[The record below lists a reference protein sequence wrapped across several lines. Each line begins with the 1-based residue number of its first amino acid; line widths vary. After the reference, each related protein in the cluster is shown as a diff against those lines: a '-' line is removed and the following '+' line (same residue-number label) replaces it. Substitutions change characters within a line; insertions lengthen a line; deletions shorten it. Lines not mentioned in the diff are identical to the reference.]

1 MRSPTSDPSRSTGG
15 VLLALCVLVPPLVA
29 PPPAGAQD
37 EVTYVE
43 ETDPLVRQKLE
54 KWQDLKLGLLIHWGP
69 YSQWGIV
76 ESWSLCSEDVGWCQ
90 RSMDDYDEYKK
101 AYEALQTTFNPTEF
115 DPARWA
121 RAARAAGMKYV
132 VFTTKHHD
140 GFSMFDSRLTD
151 YMITAPATP
160 FSADPRAD
168 VTKGIFDAFRQE
180 GFMIGVYFSKPDWH
194 SPDYW
199 WPYFAT
205 PDRNPN
211 YDIEKYPERW
221 QRFVDFTHGQIDEL
235 MSGYG
240 QVDILWLDGGWV
252 QRLIPEEVRA
262 YMSSPDNSQLRVQ
275 SQDIDMPRL
284 VESARAKQPGLIV
297 VDRAV
302 PGPYQNYL
310 TPEARVPDEVIPYP
324 WEVPMPMAT
333 SWSFKQD
340 DTYKSDRN
348 LVHMLAD
355 VVSRG
360 GNLLLNIGPG
370 PDGSWHDAAYDRL
383 EELGAWMNVNGEAIY
398 ETRALS
404 PYREGKVRLTHRAD
418 GTAYMIYLADEGEE
432 RLPASVSMT
441 GLQPATGAT
450 VSLLGGEED
459 LRWKSAGT
467 GFSVEVPEPQRSR
480 TPSKYAWVFKISAIE
495 RASVEAH

>member
-1 MRSPTSDPSRSTGG
+1 MRSPTTDPSRSRRG
-15 VLLALCVLVPPLVA
+15 VLLALCVLVTSLGV
-29 PPPAGAQD
+29 PPPARAQG
-37 EVTYVE
+37 EPTYVE
-43 ETDPLVRQKLE
+43 ETDPVVLEKLE
-54 KWQDLKLGLLIHWGP
+54 EWQDLKLGLLMHWGP

-90 RSMDDYDEYKK
+90 RSMDNYDEYKR
-101 AYEALQTTFNPTEF
+101 AYEALQTTFNPTKF
-115 DPARWA
+115 DPERWA
-121 RAARAAGMKYV
+121 RAARDAGMKYV

-151 YMITAPATP
+151 YRITAPATP

-168 VTKGIFDAFRQE
+168 VTKEIFEAFRRS

-194 SPDYW
+194 IPDYW

-221 QRFVDFTHGQIDEL
+221 QRFVEFTHGQIDEL
-235 MSGYG
+235 MSDYG
-240 QVDILWLDGGWV
+240 SVDILWLDGGWV
-252 QRLIPEEVRA
+252 QRLTPDEVRA

-284 VESARAKQPGLIV
+284 VENARRKQPGLIV

-333 SWSFKQD
+333 SWSFKPD
-340 DTYKSDRN
+340 DTYKSTRT
-348 LVHMLAD
+348 LVHMLVD
-355 VVSRG
+355 VVSKG

-370 PDGSWHDAAYDRL
+370 PDGNWHDAAYDRL
-383 EELGAWMNVNGEAIY
+383 AELGAWMALNGEAIY
-398 ETRALS
+398 ETRALP
-404 PYREGKVRLTHRAD
+404 PYEESKVRFTRRAD
-418 GTAYMIYLADEGEE
+418 GTAYAIYLADEGEE
-432 RLPASVSMT
+432 RLPASVSIT
-441 GLQPATGAT
+441 ALTPASGAT
-450 VSLLGGEED
+450 ITLLGGEVD
-459 LRWKSAGT
+459 LPWNRADAG
-467 GFSVEVPEPQRSR
+467 FVVELPEPLRSH
-480 TPSKYAWVFKISAIE
+480 PPGEHAWVFKISALE
-495 RASVEAH
+495 HDRRQ